1 MKQKKE
7 QAKTNGHV
15 TYTVTFV
22 PSETVYLKQMDS
34 YRDRNHYATVLFDG
48 RYYYLIAIDGRHANS
63 LSYSNPKAAVKNGW
77 LL

>member
-7 QAKTNGHV
+7 KAKTNGHV

-34 YRDRNHYATVLFDG
+34 YRDRNHYATVPSSSVAAPMSPECL
-48 RYYYLIAIDGRHANS
+48 RHLPTRASAICGT
-63 LSYSNPKAAVKNGW
+63 
-77 LL
+77 